1 MLLLVDQKSITGHP
15 VYMYIEINN
24 KSYIMQSLVVK
35 WRDKF
40 HIWQEIWFGTQRH
53 YPIKMVS
60 IHSKSKVIQVCTD
73 FSGRIV
79 VFFQQQLIH
88 RLHITAKDL
97 NAMLVYSH
105 SCLANFW
112 ATKSSQGWMGKGE
125 VLEGWKFSA
134 KNTISTEN
142 SLYTNLENSSM
153 IVKKKHHF
161 HGKYPI

>member
-60 IHSKSKVIQVCTD
+60 IHSKSQVIQVCTD

-79 VFFQQQLIH
+79 FFFQQQLIH

-105 SCLANFW
+105 SCLANF
-112 ATKSSQGWMGKGE
+112 
-125 VLEGWKFSA
+125 
-134 KNTISTEN
+134 
-142 SLYTNLENSSM
+142 
-153 IVKKKHHF
+153 
-161 HGKYPI
+161 

>member
-40 HIWQEIWFGTQRH
+40 HIWQEIWFGTLRY

-105 SCLANFW
+105 SCLA
-112 ATKSSQGWMGKGE
+112 
-125 VLEGWKFSA
+125 KF
-134 KNTISTEN
+134 
-142 SLYTNLENSSM
+142 
-153 IVKKKHHF
+153 
-161 HGKYPI
+161 